1 MRLANGIFGVALALA
16 LRVPG
21 AWGQTIP
28 APGSAKPDPGVL
40 QTFYF
45 TNVSQPSDANEIFN
59 AVRNLASIDVRAIL
73 VPGQNALSVRG
84 TPEQLLLVQKI
95 VNDLDRPKKTYRLAY
110 TLTEMEGGKRIG
122 VQHLAMIVVTGG
134 RTTLR
139 NGSRVPIVTGAY
151 NPGSP
156 TQNTQVT
163 YIDIGLNIDASLDDL
178 PTGARLR
185 SKVEQSS
192 VAEERSGVGA
202 QDPVVRQTVLEGTA
216 LLTPGKPTML
226 GSLDVSGSTR
236 HLDVEVVMEAVR

>member
-21 AWGQTIP
+21 AWGQTMP
-28 APGSAKPDPGVL
+28 ASAPAKPDSGIL

-45 TNVSQPSDANEIFN
+45 TNVSQPSDANEIFT
-59 AVRNLASIDVRAIL
+59 AVRNLSSTDVRIAFL
-73 VPGQNALSVRG
+73 LGQNALSVRG
-84 TPEQLLLVQKI
+84 TPEQLLLAQKI

-122 VQHLAMIVVTGG
+122 VQHFAMIVVTGG
-134 RTTLR
+134 KTTLK

-151 NPGSP
+151 NPGST
-156 TQNTQVT
+156 TQNSQVT
-163 YIDIGLNIDASLDDL
+163 YLDVGLNIDASLDDL

-185 SKVEQSS
+185 SKVGQSS
-192 VAEERSGVGA
+192 VAEEKSGVGA
-202 QDPVVRQTVLEGTA
+202 QDPIVRQTLLEGTA
-216 LLTPGKPTML
+216 LLTPGKPAML
-226 GSLDVSGSTR
+226 GSLDVPGSTR